1 MGTARLGS
9 DGGQELDIVLQE
21 RPVCYN
27 REISTEGRRI
37 VSRPQVVT
45 CSTASLDGRLAVSPE
60 VLLLWG
66 DERWPAADESGS
78 LFAWLRATYQPQA
91 TLEGSGS
98 FVRLADEPA
107 PLPPFAGDAA
117 ALYQDFLPEAVVR
130 RPGHRGWFTAV
141 DGRGR
146 VREWIKDGAVFGEE
160 FVGWHLLV
168 LVAHQTP
175 AAYLAYLQR
184 EQIPYLVAGQERV
197 DLPLALDKLGA
208 KLGVTR
214 LLSTAGGKLN
224 GALLRAGLV
233 DEINVEFLPAI
244 VGGFHTPALF
254 DAPDLKPDE
263 WPVRLTLLSSQ
274 VHDDGRVW
282 LRYQVAAE

>member
-1 MGTARLGS
+1 MDTARLSG
-9 DGGQELDIVLQE
+9 DNGQELHIVGQE
-21 RPVCYN
+21 QPVCYN

-37 VSRPQVVT
+37 VSRPKVVT

-66 DERWPAADESGS
+66 DERWPAAAESSGM
-78 LFAWLRATYQPQA
+78 FAWLKATHQPQA

-98 FVRLADEPA
+98 FVRETDEPA

-117 ALYQDFLPEAVVR
+117 VLYQDFLPEAVVR
-130 RPGHRGWFTAV
+130 RPEHRGWFTAV

-146 VREWIKDGAVFGEE
+146 VREWVKDGVVFGEDWA
-160 FVGWHLLV
+160 GWHLLV

-175 AAYLAYLQR
+175 SDYLAYLQR
-184 EQIPYLVAGQERV
+184 ELIPYLVAGQERV

-208 KLGVTR
+208 KLGVTS

-233 DEINVEFLPAI
+233 DEINVEFLPAVI
-244 VGGFHTPALF
+244 GGLYTPALF

-282 LRYQVAAE
+282 LRYHVPAE